1 VRVAPAHPKIVLVVF
16 KDNEVSG
23 VHIALFLSSLP
34 VENSLQGPEHGLQP
48 CCPAQYQAPQSI

>member
-1 VRVAPAHPKIVLVVF
+1 MTDITNICLETSKC
-16 KDNEVSG
+16 
-23 VHIALFLSSLP
+23 ALFLSSLP